1 VLDFHLNIMGSE
13 WIIII
18 FVALIVLLGTN
29 RLPEVTKKI
38 GKVVGEYNKAKNDV
52 QSQFKDFTNSNLDV
66 SGPVKDERQ
75 KLETIAKSL
84 GIDSSKKSDE
94 QLRELISSK
103 IGKPTQETTE
113 KKLVAKELELTKH
126 WNNIMNVMLHS
137 ANLPNKQEIDEVYKD
152 VHTLRKRIAK
162 LESEARKKTK
172 SKKGTDDGNIW

>member
-1 VLDFHLNIMGSE
+1 MGSE

-29 RLPEVTKKI
+29 KFPEVAKKI
-38 GKVVGEYNKAKNDV
+38 GKVVGEYKKAKNDIEN
-52 QSQFKDFTNSNLDV
+52 QFKDLTNTNLDV

-103 IGKPTQETTE
+103 IGKPNQETTE
-113 KKLVAKELELTKH
+113 NKK
-126 WNNIMNVMLHS
+126 
-137 ANLPNKQEIDEVYKD
+137 
-152 VHTLRKRIAK
+152 
-162 LESEARKKTK
+162 
-172 SKKGTDDGNIW
+172 

>member
-1 VLDFHLNIMGSE
+1 VLDYWLNIMGSE

-52 QSQFKDFTNSNLDV
+52 QNQFKDLTNSNLDV

-103 IGKPTQETTE
+103 IGKPNQETTE
-113 KKLVAKELELTKH
+113 NKK
-126 WNNIMNVMLHS
+126 
-137 ANLPNKQEIDEVYKD
+137 
-152 VHTLRKRIAK
+152 
-162 LESEARKKTK
+162 
-172 SKKGTDDGNIW
+172 